1 MKVDISE
8 ILKVNGASLDVEM
21 EELLDDF
28 DELDEFVFD
37 TPVKVK
43 CRLTNIGGI
52 VKMDGHLKVDYK
64 VKCSRC
70 LKDIQSSLEAELKEE
85 FAQEGQ
91 TEDDDIYVYSDKVIV
106 LDKVLK
112 DNIILNLPA
121 KQICKEDCK
130 GLCPKCGIDLNIG
143 RCNCNEEKIDPRMEA
158 LKNFFKD

>member
-91 TEDDDIYVYSDKVIV
+91 TEDDDIYIYTDKVIV

-121 KQICKEDCK
+121 RQICKDDCK
-130 GLCPKCGIDLNIG
+130 GLCPKCGIDLNTG
-143 RCNCNEEKIDPRMEA
+143 RCNCSEEKIDPRMEA